1 MCVLVIVLFTQLRR
15 FNDMKMLTYL
25 SLDENNELIT
35 SVQNFIN
42 DTDRL
47 IYYYSK
53 LYEDF

>member
-1 MCVLVIVLFTQLRR
+1 
-15 FNDMKMLTYL
+15 MKMLTYL